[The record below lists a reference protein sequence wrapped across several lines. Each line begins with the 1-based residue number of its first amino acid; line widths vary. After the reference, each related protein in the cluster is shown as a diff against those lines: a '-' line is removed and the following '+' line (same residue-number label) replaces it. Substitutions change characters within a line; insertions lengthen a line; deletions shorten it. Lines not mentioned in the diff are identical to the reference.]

1 MHTLRFWFDPVSP
14 FAWLAFQQLP
24 LALSGISHR
33 VVYTPVFLGPLLR
46 AHGQLGPAEVPPK
59 RAWTYRHVQWL
70 AHQLAEPLE
79 MPLRHPF
86 NPVALLRLALAAAV
100 PGAPDACNRD
110 VAETVFRHVWTGGA
124 DATDPQRLAQLRD
137 TLAAHQHA
145 RGRTLADP
153 ESDAIKAQLRTNTE
167 AALAAGV
174 FGVPSVQVGER
185 VFWGLDSLPMLA
197 ACLRGDPWFEGPGWH
212 DDAADRPSGLAPA
225 AATGAKPLA

>member
-33 VVYTPVFLGPLLR
+33 VIYTPVFLGPLLR

-70 AHQLAEPLE
+70 AHHLDWPMD
-79 MPLRHPF
+79 MPSHHPF
-86 NPVALLRLALAAAV
+86 NPVSLLRLALAAAS
-100 PGAPDACNRD
+100 PEAPDACNRY
-110 VAETVFRHVWTGGA
+110 VAETVFQHVWLGGG
-124 DATDPQRLAQLRD
+124 DATDPDRLARLRD
-137 TLAAHQHA
+137 TLAAHQQA
-145 RGRTLADP
+145 RGLTLADP
-153 ESDAIKAQLRTNTE
+153 NGEAVKAQLRANTE

-174 FGVPSVQVGER
+174 FGVPSIQVGER

-197 ACLRGDPWFEGPGWH
+197 ACLRGDPWFEGPGWNGV
-212 DDAADRPSGLAPA
+212 DRPSGLSAGA
-225 AATGAKPLA
+225 AAAPVPPSA

>member
-86 NPVALLRLALAAAV
+86 NPVALLRLALAAVSKRRASTV
-100 PGAPDACNRD
+100 ARCRLVSGLWLRSGKGSSSAFRDATAIST
-110 VAETVFRHVWTGGA
+110 VAESSALPASKASVRRARTGMAPMPRKARWTRC
-124 DATDPQRLAQLRD
+124 ATEP
-137 TLAAHQHA
+137 
-145 RGRTLADP
+145 
-153 ESDAIKAQLRTNTE
+153 
-167 AALAAGV
+167 
-174 FGVPSVQVGER
+174 
-185 VFWGLDSLPMLA
+185 
-197 ACLRGDPWFEGPGWH
+197 
-212 DDAADRPSGLAPA
+212 
-225 AATGAKPLA
+225 